1 MEECTIDD
9 VKKLDLR
16 VATVL
21 SAEAVEGSEKLLKMQ
36 LDLGEEK
43 RQVLS
48 GIAKMY
54 GPEEMVGKQVV
65 FIANLAPRT
74 MMGFESQGMVFCANS
89 ETGPVLLLPE
99 RQVAPGAT
107 IQ

>member
-1 MEECTIDD
+1 MECMIDD

-21 SAEAVEGSEKLLKMQ
+21 TAEPVEGSEKLLKIE

-48 GIAKMY
+48 GIAKNY
-54 GPEEMVGKQVV
+54 APDVLIGKQVV
-65 FIANLAPRT
+65 FITNLAPRT
-74 MMGFESQGMVFCANS
+74 MMGLESQGMIFCANS
-89 ETGPVLLLPE
+89 KAGPVLLQPE
-99 RQVAPGAT
+99 HEVGAGAT